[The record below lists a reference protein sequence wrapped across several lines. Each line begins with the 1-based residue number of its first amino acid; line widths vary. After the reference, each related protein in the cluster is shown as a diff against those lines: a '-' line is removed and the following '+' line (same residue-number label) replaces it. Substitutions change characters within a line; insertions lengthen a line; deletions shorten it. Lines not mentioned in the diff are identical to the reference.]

1 MKSVLLILVF
11 LMTFSAWSQDTASH
25 ISPPKDT
32 LDFSGFISKTFGK
45 KQKKPKPQ
53 SGTALL
59 PAIGYNPSVGFILGV
74 NIASGFYM
82 GDPSNTSL
90 SSATATAYF
99 TSKGIL
105 NLQVRHNLFTKNNNY
120 LIQGNVQITKMLV
133 IDYGLGPGSGK
144 ERIDTMIF
152 PIKFKEIRVNEKL
165 YKKVS
170 KNILVG
176 GGIALNYHFG
186 INDEVREA
194 DSTRNTPHYNYS
206 IAYGFN
212 PKTYLLSGAFLNAQ
226 YTTRD
231 HLNRPYK
238 GIYVDLTFRLNPE
251 WLGSTKKS
259 MQAMTEVRKYFSL
272 SKINPEHVLAFWHLG
287 TYRVRGDLPYLNL
300 PATATDMFNRSGRA
314 YTIGRF
320 RGPSFFYLESEYRF
334 PITDNKFLSGVV
346 FTNIQTVSDGL
357 NRNLFGAYEPGAGA
371 GLRVLF
377 NKKTRTNLCIDY
389 AVGKYGAKGLFF
401 GLNEVF

>member
-1 MKSVLLILVF
+1 MKAVLLILLF
-11 LMTFSAWSQDTASH
+11 CITSTAWSQDTVTHQATG
-25 ISPPKDT
+25 KDT
-32 LDFSGFISKTFGK
+32 LDFGGLISRTFGK

-53 SGTALL
+53 SGSALL

-74 NIASGFYM
+74 NLASGFHL

-90 SSATATAYF
+90 SSATATAYA

-120 LIQGNVQITKMLV
+120 LIQGNIQITKMLV
-133 IDYGLGPGSGK
+133 VDYGLGPGAGK
-144 ERIDTMIF
+144 ERIDSMTF
-152 PIKFKEIRVNEKL
+152 PIKFKEIRINEKL
-165 YKKVS
+165 YKRVS

-176 GGIALNYHFG
+176 AGLALNYHFG
-186 INDEVREA
+186 IDDEVKEA
-194 DSTRNTPHYNYS
+194 DSARITPHYTYS
-206 IAYGFN
+206 KVYDFN
-212 PKTYLLSGAFLNAQ
+212 PETYLLNGVFLNAQ

-238 GIYVDLTFRLNPE
+238 GLYADLTLRLNPD
-251 WLGSTKKS
+251 WMGSTKKS
-259 MQAMTEVRKYFSL
+259 WQALTEIRKYFSL

-287 TYRVRGDLPYLNL
+287 TYRLRGDLPYLDL

-334 PITDNKFLSGVV
+334 PITDNKLLSGVV
-346 FTNIQTVSDGL
+346 FANIQTVSDGL
-357 NRNLFGAYEPGAGA
+357 NRNLFEAYEPAGGAGI
-371 GLRVLF
+371 RILF

-389 AVGKYGAKGLFF
+389 AIGKYGSKGLFF